1 MRIWFGF
8 TFVYLS
14 RGEVILNSKLDL
26 KDEDQIHN
34 RNLGTYSRTK
44 YKLKLKKTVNG
55 GTVNRGTTVLGN
67 PNNETN

>member
-44 YKLKLKKTVNG
+44 YKLKLKIVFG
-55 GTVNRGTTVLGN
+55 GEETGTAYRGKR
-67 PNNETN
+67 